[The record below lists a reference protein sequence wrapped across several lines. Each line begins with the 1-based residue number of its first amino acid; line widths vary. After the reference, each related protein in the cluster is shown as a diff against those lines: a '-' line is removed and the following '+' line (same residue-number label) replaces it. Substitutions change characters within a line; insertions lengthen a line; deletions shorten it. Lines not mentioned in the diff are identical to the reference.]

1 MVGDP
6 SISRAAQMNTQAIR
20 QMQEAVLDEEV
31 MVVDSE
37 DFAGD
42 ADFSG
47 MIRIMGQFKELDKL
61 KSQEPTKSD
70 AKAAT
75 EDKKILDVEDP
86 NNAAARYE
94 RNNDELKEKTLLS
107 LRASVTS
114 EDTPDEIIN
123 KAFRIYSDHA
133 LADDALD
140 FLNETTDGEL
150 NDTIKLAKDKFNQE
164 FKREITAGRNITT
177 QAKEFSKEGLGSP
190 TALRDLYRDVILNQ
204 REPLKLFEEFTEKFS
219 YDKLKIVI
227 TFLLHSLGADLNAK
241 GPSIPHGELK
251 RLVDETRSLQAILG
265 VFKFFQSRM
274 NLIHSQ
280 FVYYNLAFPPRLT
293 FEALGRLFARILA
306 ERYMNSEKI
315 IQVLQVLGLSK
326 EAAAQLI
333 ICTQFRDALKQ
344 IAPRYYRTPQHRDE
358 LFKTIIDT
366 IEEIEDEMDEE
377 KDEAEKK

>member
-6 SISRAAQMNTQAIR
+6 SISHSAPINAQAIR
-20 QMQEAVLDEEV
+20 QMQEAVLEEEV

-70 AKAAT
+70 AKAAS
-75 EDKKILDVEDP
+75 EDKKVLDVEDTTQ
-86 NNAAARYE
+86 AAARYQ
-94 RNNDELKEKTLLS
+94 RNNDELKEKTLMS

-114 EDTPDEIIN
+114 EDTPDEIIS
-123 KAFRIYSDHA
+123 KVFRVYPDHA
-133 LADDALD
+133 LADEALQ
-140 FLNETTDGEL
+140 FLNETTEGDLQE
-150 NDTIKLAKDKFNQE
+150 TAQLAKNKFNDE
-164 FKREITAGRNITT
+164 FKREITAGRNITS
-177 QAKEFSKEGLGSP
+177 QAKEFSQEGLGSP

-204 REPLKLFEEFTEKFS
+204 REPLQLFEEFTEKFR
-219 YDKLKIVI
+219 YDKLKTVI

-241 GPSIPHGELK
+241 GSSIPHGELK
-251 RLVDETRSLQAILG
+251 RLVDETRSLQGILG

-274 NLIHSQ
+274 SLIHSQ
-280 FVYYNLAFPPRLT
+280 FTYYNLVYPPRLT
-293 FEALGRLFARILA
+293 FEALGRMFA
-306 ERYMNSEKI
+306 KI
-315 IQVLQVLGLSK
+315 IAEKFMNPEKVLQVLQALGLSK

-344 IAPRYYRTPQHRDE
+344 IAPRYYRTPKHRDE
-358 LFKTIIDT
+358 LFTIIIDT
-366 IEEIEDEMDEE
+366 LEQIEDVMDEE
-377 KDEAEKK
+377 DEAQND